1 MKINRQILFLCTG
14 NYYRS
19 RFAEHFFNAL
29 AKQQSIDWQAD
40 SRGLAIESGTGNVGA
55 ISPYAVQYLSEQD
68 IVIPK
73 NERRPR
79 SVTVDDFV
87 MANKVIALDVDEHRP
102 LMLKRFPQ
110 WAEQVE
116 YWSVPD
122 LHITPP
128 ELALPQIKQQIFQLI
143 NSLSSVTSHCSN
155 LHQTTNSAASSLKEL
170 T

>member
-1 MKINRQILFLCTG
+1 MKINRKILFLCTG

-29 AKQQSIDWQAD
+29 AKQQAIDWQAD
-40 SRGLAIESGTGNVGA
+40 SRGLAIELGTGNVGA

-73 NERRPR
+73 NERRPCG
-79 SVTVDDFV
+79 VTPDDF
-87 MANKVIALDVDEHRP
+87 MRANKVIALDVDEHRP
-102 LMLKRFPQ
+102 LMLERFPQ
-110 WAEQVE
+110 WAEQIE
-116 YWSVPD
+116 YWAVPD

-128 ELALPQIKQQIFQLI
+128 ELALPQIKQLVFQLI
-143 NSLSSVTSHCSN
+143 NSLSSATNHCAN
-155 LHQTTNSAASSLKEL
+155 VHQTITSSVPSFKEL